1 MRCHYLG
8 HLHCGLRCLWQA
20 LILNCL
26 LLCSEVFIQYNV
38 VDLIF
43 CIANVFS
50 RGTPGAERNGRDG
63 SHDGGGNLVLGDSGE
78 AVDWCLPDCFTSTL
92 TPPHHRPPWPTQP
105 PPTPGIDLEN
115 GPLPPGRSMCPEGL
129 KMPIV
134 GSKIG
139 HFETRYQ
146 SSKIFVIQNT
156 FFMFT

>member
-1 MRCHYLG
+1 MYLAEA
-8 HLHCGLRCLWQA
+8 HLEQ
-20 LILNCL
+20 
-26 LLCSEVFIQYNV
+26 
-38 VDLIF
+38 
-43 CIANVFS
+43 
-50 RGTPGAERNGRDG
+50 RGIDEMAPMME
-63 SHDGGGNLVLGDSGE
+63 GGGNLVLGDAGE

-92 TPPHHRPPWPTQP
+92 TPPHHRPPWPPQP